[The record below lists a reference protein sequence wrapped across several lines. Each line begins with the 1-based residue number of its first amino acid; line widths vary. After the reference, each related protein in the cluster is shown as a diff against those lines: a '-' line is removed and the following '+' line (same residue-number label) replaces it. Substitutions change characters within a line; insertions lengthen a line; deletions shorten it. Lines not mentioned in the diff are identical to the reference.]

1 MSAYLHLKS
10 FVTILFNV
18 LLSSYVFASS
28 STDFFRTRQSGLW
41 NDVGS
46 WQSSNDNVNWIDAD
60 LVPNSNSKSITIRA
74 GHTIETITNLTLDD
88 VFVLSGGQLNVK
100 STITIANGAAN
111 NDFTVSGILENSG
124 VINPTGRLVFNNGGI
139 YRHAYTT
146 TAGSIPFA
154 TWNNGSECQ
163 VVGFTTNSAS
173 IILSG
178 SNHNFFNFTWNCPN
192 QQLNTAPT
200 LSHEITVRNNFSIVN
215 TGLGNFRMIVS
226 TANGVTR
233 IRNYVQSGGTFCIMT
248 TNDPIKLS
256 QLYVSGDFI
265 MTGGILSKG
274 IGVGRGKL
282 VFSGSTEQQF
292 QYQGGS
298 FDGSLE
304 VEINPSAILN
314 FSNFILPSYPGIFLA
329 QSGST
334 LITANPQGFAAT
346 GATGSIQNTGTRTF
360 STGANYTYNGSTA
373 QQTGTGL
380 PASVNNLTINNPA
393 GVSMRT
399 GALAVNGTLAIPNGF
414 LDMGTNALTVAAANG
429 FTGTGIL
436 RTQNT
441 SANPISAGKNW
452 SGTVEFNAGT
462 NQTIVSGTFNN
473 LTAST
478 GGTKT
483 VSGAA
488 SVSNTLTVN
497 SPAVLNANGNL
508 TLLATAN
515 SNANLAALSGSADVT
530 GDVNVQVYLY
540 GVPSG
545 RTRGT
550 KTMSSPINDNL
561 IAGAK
566 TFAQLKNYIPITGP
580 GNTANGFDLGGTTDP
595 NAVTLNFYNES
606 ASPTV
611 SAFTPVPTLATA
623 VSPGTGFLTFFRG
636 NRDNMYTNPG
646 KLNAP
651 FPPAEDVLLTFTG
664 PINKGNIDVPIGFTN
679 FSHSTDGYYVAGNPY
694 PATIDWHEVR
704 NASSN
709 LSSTILI
716 VTGGKPNATYNA
728 TSGVS
733 VNGGSRYIQPGQ
745 GFYVQALSGGG
756 TLRFREDQKNTTQ
769 APARLLSQPNQIVHT
784 DFGNFKSVGTTQ
796 NLRKQLKFSLSSEA
810 FSEEALVVF
819 DDAFTKHVDEYD
831 SKYLEGYNINIATL
845 SPRHELLA
853 INSTSSVDTL
863 NLWVNAEESSR
874 MVLKFGNLN
883 AFAKQDIVLW
893 DKLLNKKLAIHS
905 GYNYTFV
912 IDKTN
917 PASYGADRIAL
928 LFKNAGSLAEAVKTI
943 KVFPNPVKEELTV
956 DLATHP
962 ALEISVLDLNG
973 RTIKNLTFAE
983 NQEIK
988 INVSDLNSAIYIL
1001 QIKNK
1006 ETKEMI
1012 SHAKFVK
1019 N

>member
-1 MSAYLHLKS
+1 MVFLSP
-10 FVTILFNV
+10 
-18 LLSSYVFASS
+18 LLAFASFT
-28 STDFFRTRQSGLW
+28 TDFYRSRASGNFNTVAVW
-41 NDVGS
+41 ES
-46 WQSSNDNVNWIDAD
+46 SSNNLNWVLAD
-60 LVPNSNSKSITIRA
+60 KFPGSQARGITIRS
-74 GHTIETITNLTLDD
+74 GHTLSILSRTDLDD
-88 VFVLSGGQLNVK
+88 LIIEEGAQLNVA
-100 STITIANGAAN
+100 SGV
-111 NDFTVSGILENSG
+111 DFTILNG
-124 VINPTGRLVFNNGGI
+124 VAATDALVNGLIINQGNFFVQGSLIFGATGI
-139 YRHAYTT
+139 YRHASNANPNRFPLATWQD
-146 TAGSIPFA
+146 GSIAEITGISTFSS
-154 TWNNGSECQ
+154 TIQNINQ
-163 VVGFTTNSAS
+163 NYYD
-173 IILSG
+173 
-178 SNHNFFNFTWNCPN
+178 FTWNCSS
-192 QQLNTAPT
+192 QLITSNPSIGLTNM
-200 LSHEITVRNNFSIVN
+200 TVRNNFSILS
-215 TGLGNFRMIVS
+215 TGQGSITFSGSSFNLNVSNFS
-226 TANGVTR
+226 
-233 IRNYVQSGGTFCIMT
+233 QSGGTIT
-248 TNDPIKLS
+248 VNPLS
-256 QLYVSGDFI
+256 NSGLICNIFI
-265 MTGGILSKG
+265 SGSFVQTGGILSKG
-274 IGVGRGKL
+274 VGTAIGNIIFNGNNTQNFNKTGGTINQAVNFI
-282 VFSGSTEQQF
+282 VNSGSTLDF
-292 QYQGGS
+292 GS
-298 FDGSLE
+298 S
-304 VEINPSAILN
+304 ILN
-314 FSNFILPSYPGIFLA
+314 GTTGTFTA
-329 QSGST
+329 QGGST

-346 GATGSIQNTGTRTF
+346 GATGSIQNTGARTF

-380 PASVNNLTINNPA
+380 PASVNNLTIDNPA
-393 GVSMRT
+393 GVSMRS

-429 FTGTGIL
+429 FTGTGTL

-452 SGTVEFNAGT
+452 LGTVEFNAGT

-508 TLLATAN
+508 TLMATAN

-580 GNTANGFDLGGTTDP
+580 GNTANGFDLGGAVDL
-595 NAVTLNFYNES
+595 NAVTLNFYNEP
-606 ASPTV
+606 AAPTV

-728 TSGVS
+728 VGNVS

-756 TLRFREDQKNTTQ
+756 TLRFRENQKNTTE
-769 APARLLSQPNQIVHT
+769 APARLLSQPNEIVYT
-784 DFGNFKSVGTTQ
+784 DFGNFKLPSSTQ
-796 NLRKQLKFSLSSEA
+796 NLSKQLRFSLSSAE

-831 SKYLEGYNINIATL
+831 SKYLEGYNINLATL
-845 SPRHELLA
+845 SPKHELLA
-853 INSTSSVDTL
+853 INSTSRVDTL
-863 NLWVNAEESSR
+863 NLWVNAEESSK
-874 MVLKFGNLN
+874 MTLKFGNLD
-883 AFAKQDIVLW
+883 AFAKQDIILW
-893 DKLLNKKLAIHS
+893 DKLLNKRLAIHS
-905 GYNYTFV
+905 GYNYAFT

-917 PASYGADRIAL
+917 PASYGADRLAL
-928 LFKNAGSLAEAVKTI
+928 LFKDAGSLAEAVKTI
-943 KVFPNPVKEELTV
+943 KVFPNPVKEELSV
-956 DLATHP
+956 DLGAHP

-973 RTIKNLTFAE
+973 RTIKNLTFVE

-988 INVSDLNSAIYIL
+988 VNVSDLNNALYIL
-1001 QIKNK
+1001 QIKNRD
-1006 ETKEMI
+1006 TKEVI
-1012 SHAKFVK
+1012 SHVKFVK

>member
-1 MSAYLHLKS
+1 MIKK
-10 FVTILFNV
+10 TIQLLIICLAIV
-18 LLSSYVFASS
+18 LANGHVIASS
-28 STDFFRTRQSGLW
+28 PSDFYRSRISGNFNSASTW
-41 NDVGS
+41 E
-46 WQSSNDNVNWIDAD
+46 SSTDNVNWVLADRIPGTFSRAIVIRNTHTVTVVSRTNVDDFLIENGGLLLINTGIDFNVENGSAALD
-60 LVPNSNSKSITIRA
+60 ANILGTIQNQGNFISLGNLVFGATGVYKHESNANPNRLPVATWLDGSSCEITGITNFTSTIQNVNQNYYDFVWNSTAQSSASNPGLGLTSLTIR
-74 GHTIETITNLTLDD
+74 ND
-88 VFVLSGGQLNVK
+88 FNVLSTG
-100 STITIANGAAN
+100 
-111 NDFTVSGILENSG
+111 SGTL
-124 VINPTGRLVFNNGGI
+124 
-139 YRHAYTT
+139 
-146 TAGSIPFA
+146 
-154 TWNNGSECQ
+154 
-163 VVGFTTNSAS
+163 
-173 IILSG
+173 ILSG
-178 SNHNFFNFTWNCPN
+178 SSFN
-192 QQLNTAPT
+192 LNV
-200 LSHEITVRNNFSIVN
+200 E
-215 TGLGNFRMIVS
+215 
-226 TANGVTR
+226 
-233 IRNYVQSGGTFCIMT
+233 NYKQSGGFVVINPLNGTLIVS
-248 TNDPIKLS
+248 NIII
-256 QLYVSGDFI
+256 SGDYI
-265 MTGGILSKG
+265 QTGGVLSKG
-274 IGVGRGKL
+274 AGTSVGNIIFNGNSIQNFNKTGGTISQT
-282 VFSGSTEQQF
+282 VNFIVNNGSTLDF
-292 QYQGGS
+292 GS
-298 FDGSLE
+298 S
-304 VEINPSAILN
+304 ILN
-314 FSNFILPSYPGIFLA
+314 GATGTFTA

-380 PASVNNLTINNPA
+380 LASVNNLTINNPA

-399 GALAVNGTLAIPNGF
+399 GALAVNGTLAIQNGF
-414 LDMGTNALTVAAANG
+414 LDMGTNALTVVAANG
-429 FTGTGIL
+429 FTGTGTL

-488 SVSNTLTVN
+488 IVSNTLTVN

-595 NAVTLNFYNES
+595 NAVTLNFYNEP

-636 NRDNMYTNPG
+636 NRTNMYTSPG
-646 KLNAP
+646 KFNAP
-651 FPPAEDVLLTFTG
+651 LLPAEDVLLTFTG

-893 DKLLNKKLAIHS
+893 DKLLNKRLAIHS

-928 LFKNAGSLAEAVKTI
+928 LFKDAGSLAEAVKTI